1 MNVKKRRIT
10 LLLIFIILCIL
21 ILCITVFKFFVSK
34 NSTNEQSNYY
44 NIVEN
49 LKNAKIIEE
58 TEYYQVIYSD
68 NLYYYC
74 IFDSERQAVKYDG
87 PLNKKPHLSLVN
99 NTVKFTLQAG
109 TGRGTQWGY
118 YYDIN
123 KGIFSEIFGSIFD
136 ENNELVA
143 CSDVDKV
150 IISNIFDKNLYYKEV
165 SKFEKTLSE
174 VAEPIIDVKFINDGK
189 SIKIT
194 YLTGPDYQ
202 KLTEIINL

>member
-1 MNVKKRRIT
+1 M
-10 LLLIFIILCIL
+10 
-21 ILCITVFKFFVSK
+21 
-34 NSTNEQSNYY
+34 
-44 NIVEN
+44 
-49 LKNAKIIEE
+49 
-58 TEYYQVIYSD
+58 
-68 NLYYYC
+68 
-74 IFDSERQAVKYDG
+74 
-87 PLNKKPHLSLVN
+87 SLVN

-194 YLTGPDYQ
+194 YLTGPVYQ